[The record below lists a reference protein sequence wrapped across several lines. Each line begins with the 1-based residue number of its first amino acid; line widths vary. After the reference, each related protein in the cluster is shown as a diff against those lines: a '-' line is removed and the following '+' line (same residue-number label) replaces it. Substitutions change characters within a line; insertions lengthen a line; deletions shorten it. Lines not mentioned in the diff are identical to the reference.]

1 MLTLKIPKSE
11 LNVLNIERF
20 NYPCP
25 LVRKRMHTIYLKAK
39 GYSHKD
45 ITNFLDI
52 HINSVTNFIK
62 MYQQGGLNQLKQ
74 INYGTN
80 KSQLNEFQTSI
91 EEDFHQSPPHSTS
104 EAMQRIEKLTGIKRS
119 PTRVRAFMKKIG
131 MKYNKLA
138 HIPAKAE
145 PEKQLGWL
153 KDTFFPGLEAAHF
166 GQCQLLFMDA
176 AHFVLNTHLCYV
188 WSFTRLFLKAPAGR
202 KRLNVLGAVN
212 AITQEVDFLEN
223 TS

>member
-1 MLTLKIPKSE
+1 MLTLKKPKSE

-25 LVRKRMHTIYLKAK
+25 RVRKRMHTIYLKAK

-45 ITNFLDI
+45 ITHFLDI
-52 HINSVTNFIK
+52 HINSVADFIK
-62 MYQQGGLNQLKQ
+62 MYQQGGLKQ

-91 EEDFHQSPPHSTS
+91 EENFHQSPPHSTN
-104 EAMQRIEKLTGIKRS
+104 EAIQRIEKLTGIKRS
-119 PTRVRAFMKKIG
+119 PTRVRAFMKKKG

-145 PEKQLGWL
+145 PEKQSGWL
-153 KDTFFPGLEAAHF
+153 KDTFFPCLEA
-166 GQCQLLFMDA
+166 
-176 AHFVLNTHLCYV
+176 
-188 WSFTRLFLKAPAGR
+188 
-202 KRLNVLGAVN
+202 GA
-212 AITQEVDFLEN
+212 FW
-223 TS
+223 